1 MPEDGAGVC
10 YLILCTWMRYSGPFG
25 GVNEENL
32 AKNPLL
38 STYK

>member
-1 MPEDGAGVC
+1 MPEDGAGVR
-10 YLILCTWMRYSGPFG
+10 YLILYTWTWYSGRFG

-32 AKNPLL
+32 AKAPLL